1 MELRMKPKFKT
12 KHLYLILLLM
22 LGANLYGQ
30 INSETAPKHKYLSV
44 QSGLLM
50 DSYNNV
56 GFRTFFEYQQD
67 LKGNW
72 QYGVSYE
79 NTSRLFDAATDVL
92 ELPSNLRLLSINSY
106 YKLNLIKDR
115 LFWTV
120 GIGAGALHVNWEN
133 ENRLGITF
141 NASITLNI
149 RILKNIYIETSPLT
163 ILLPANRLYYS
174 PLKINQFEQFY
185 ACTLLPVGIK
195 VKL

>member
-1 MELRMKPKFKT
+1 MKDIFIT
-12 KHLYLILLLM
+12 KHLYLILLLL
-22 LGANLYGQ
+22 LGVKLQGQ
-30 INSETAPKHKYLSV
+30 NTCDTVAKHKYLSV
-44 QSGLLM
+44 QSGLLI

-56 GFRTFFEYQQD
+56 GLRTFFEYQQD

-79 NTSRLFDAATDVL
+79 NTSHLHAAATDVL
-92 ELPSNLRLLSINSY
+92 ELLSNLRLLSVNSY

-120 GIGAGALHVNWEN
+120 GMGAGAIHVNWEN
-133 ENRLGITF
+133 ENRFGVTL
-141 NASITLNI
+141 NASITLNF

-163 ILLPANRLYYS
+163 VLLPVNRLYYS
-174 PLKINQFEQFY
+174 PLKINQFDQFY
-185 ACTLLPVGIK
+185 GYTLLPIGVK